1 MFRGHER
8 KYDTDD
14 SMSTSSSF
22 VTAKMEKQR
31 EEEEEEEEEQ
41 DEQECGICIERMN
54 TLSFIQP
61 KVAEEDREDVLDLED
76 PTCMRLKCGH
86 AFHFSCQA
94 PAMRLGK
101 FCSLCRD
108 EVKHFESG
116 TIRQIRIGDEV
127 WEFSPTSETTEGVGE
142 QINQIM
148 QSNQDLENALTSENG
163 TNVELQSCR
172 AKMNEALGVHRKVA
186 NDLKKT
192 RAKYLRE
199 SLRTFRVEHKNK
211 FDESHLRIKN
221 LLRINKNLEDSILRR
236 RGFTARQ
243 IQDYFSS
250 DPRHDLNEL
259 VSNGAVGGDPA
270 RHRFWYR

>member
-1 MFRGHER
+1 MPRGQER

-22 VTAKMEKQR
+22 VTAIMEKQR

-61 KVAEEDREDVLDLED
+61 KVAEADREDVLDLED

-108 EVKHFESG
+108 EVKHFEAG
-116 TIRQIRIGDEV
+116 TIRQIRMGDEV

-148 QSNQDLENALTSENG
+148 QSNQDLENALASENG